1 MLYKLDN
8 DTLRAAPRTLR
19 HADGSVTCNPTDAQ
33 LLAAGYLPL
42 ADDSPPEYD
51 EVTQYVETA
60 FVRGKDR
67 YIPCGQLK
75 IDRQKKSPWKK
86 YHNSRG

>member
-60 FVRGKDR
+60 FVRGEGQIYTVWTVKDR
-67 YIPCGQLK
+67 PPEEE
-75 IDRQKKSPWKK
+75 SVEEVP
-86 YHNSRG
+86 